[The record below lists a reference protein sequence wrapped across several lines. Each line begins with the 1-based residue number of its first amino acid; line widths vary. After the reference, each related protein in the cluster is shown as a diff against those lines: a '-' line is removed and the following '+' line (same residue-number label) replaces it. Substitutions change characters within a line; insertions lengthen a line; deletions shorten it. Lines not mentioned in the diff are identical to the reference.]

1 MLPLADLTDEKCKL
15 NSEDNVYVQYKCL
28 ADAEWL
34 ETKRH
39 IGALSACL
47 TALTALALGY
57 FVRFKKGNVYWEKL
71 ELDMQQVTVSDYTLE
86 CQITPAQFQ
95 RLQRSQDAESK
106 KTFGEL
112 LSEKLVEHGVPIDE
126 SHVADVNFVY
136 QQTSVF
142 STLKA
147 RKKSIDLQ
155 KPTQTKVLNKKLHEI
170 LTENDNST
178 IYSAFVTFESETAVR
193 RVRELKSL
201 EFLGQNT
208 QFWEAAEPSDI
219 IWENKWI
226 SQRFWYIVKFVS
238 VIGCMML
245 ATFFLLFYVKLKAE
259 TAEHKYTRV
268 NCSQL
273 EE

>member
-1 MLPLADLTDEKCKL
+1 M
-15 NSEDNVYVQYKCL
+15 
-28 ADAEWL
+28 
-34 ETKRH
+34 
-39 IGALSACL
+39 
-47 TALTALALGY
+47 
-57 FVRFKKGNVYWEKL
+57 
-71 ELDMQQVTVSDYTLE
+71 
-86 CQITPAQFQ
+86 
-95 RLQRSQDAESK
+95 
-106 KTFGEL
+106 
-112 LSEKLVEHGVPIDE
+112 
-126 SHVADVNFVY
+126 
-136 QQTSVF
+136 
-142 STLKA
+142 
-147 RKKSIDLQ
+147 
-155 KPTQTKVLNKKLHEI
+155 
-170 LTENDNST
+170 
-178 IYSAFVTFESETAVR
+178 TFESETAVR

-208 QFWEAAEPSDI
+208 KFWEAAEPSDI